1 MAPRVPKSVP
11 EYRRIAHAFL
21 AGSRYPAGS
30 NVYSVMSTVAPL
42 YRIQGVFPSL
52 REAESVLA
60 APVPPELGWSEA
72 EAAAREII
80 EATVPETRNLDGV
93 VVITKD
99 EWTGETLGIPDAS
112 VYPGE
117 IRSGQIESMELVINS
132 RGGRVRYAIGP
143 QVIAI
148 FVTRGAAEMFLF
160 PHVLDTFGHEYE
172 KALRG
177 WLDERTG
184 GRPGGGLSE
193 SV

>member
-1 MAPRVPKSVP
+1 MAPRLPKSVP

-30 NVYSVMSTVAPL
+30 TVYAVMSTVAPL
-42 YRIQGVFPSL
+42 YRIQGVFPTYDAA
-52 REAESVLA
+52 EAVRL
-60 APVPPELGWSEA
+60 APVPRELGWSDA

-99 EWTGETLGIPDAS
+99 EWTGETLASADAAIN
-112 VYPGE
+112 PGE
-117 IRSGQIESMELVINS
+117 MRSAQIESMELVVNYS
-132 RGGRVRYAIGP
+132 AGQVRYPIGN

-172 KALRG
+172 KALRA
-177 WLDERTG
+177 WVDERTG
-184 GRPGGGLSE
+184 GGTGRPSE